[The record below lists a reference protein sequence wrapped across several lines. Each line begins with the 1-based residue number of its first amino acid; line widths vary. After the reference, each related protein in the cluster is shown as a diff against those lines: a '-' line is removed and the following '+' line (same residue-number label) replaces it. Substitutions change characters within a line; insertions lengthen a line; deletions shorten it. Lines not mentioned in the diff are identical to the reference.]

1 MTQEDCKPGIHSDQE
16 VRSADS
22 QSDMGESQLRE
33 EYSQAVMQRLI
44 DLGYMDAGLD
54 I

>member
-1 MTQEDCKPGIHSDQE
+1 MTQDEPGIRSNEE
-16 VRSADS
+16 VRSDDS

-33 EYSQAVMQRLI
+33 EYSTAVMQRLI